1 MIRSRLRYY
10 QDRKERRQIFLTL
23 GGIVGVFLFLAIFG
37 VRILVAFSLFVDQLR
52 GSTPK
57 DQQQSQTIILS
68 PLLDP
73 LPTAINSTEIQITG
87 KAKGDVTILLFVNE
101 EQWEKV
107 KVKEDGSFTFSNVKL
122 KEGTNT
128 ISAKATD
135 EKNNTS
141 DLSEILTVQVKKSK
155 PTLDITSP
163 SDSAQISGE
172 TGVMTVTGKTDQDN
186 SVTVN
191 ERFVVVKSDGS
202 FSYDLSLSEGEQT
215 ITIIAK
221 DIAGNETK
229 IERKVT
235 YKK

>member
-1 MIRSRLRYY
+1 
-10 QDRKERRQIFLTL
+10 
-23 GGIVGVFLFLAIFG
+23 
-37 VRILVAFSLFVDQLR
+37 VAFSLFVDQLR

>member
-1 MIRSRLRYY
+1 MVRSRLRNY

-68 PLLDP
+68 PQLDP
-73 LPTAINSTEIQITG
+73 LPTAVNSTEIQITG
-87 KAKGDVTILLFVNE
+87 KAKGDVTILLYVNE
-101 EQWEKV
+101 DQTEKI
-107 KVKEDGSFTFSNVKL
+107 KVNQDASFTFSNVKL
-122 KEGTNT
+122 REGTNT
-128 ISAKATD
+128 ISAKAMD

-141 DLSEILTVQVKKSK
+141 DLSEVLMVQVKKSK
-155 PTLDITSP
+155 PTLDILNP
-163 SDSAQISGE
+163 SDNAQISGE
-172 TGVMTVTGKTDQDN
+172 TGVTTVNGKTDQDN

-191 ERFVVVKSDGS
+191 DRFVVVKSDGS
-202 FSYDLSLSEGEQT
+202 FSYDLSLKEGEQT
-215 ITIIAK
+215 ITIVAK
-221 DIAGNETK
+221 DIAGNETI

>member
-1 MIRSRLRYY
+1 MVRSRLRYY

-23 GGIVGVFLFLAIFG
+23 GGIVAVLLFLAIFG
-37 VRILVAFSLFVDQLR
+37 VRTLVAFSLLVDQLR

-57 DQQQSQTIILS
+57 DQQQSQTIIL
-68 PLLDP
+68 PPQLDP
-73 LPTAINSTEIQITG
+73 LPTAVNSTEIQITG
-87 KAKGDVTILLFVNE
+87 KAKGDVTILLYVNE
-101 EQWEKV
+101 EQLEKV

-128 ISAKATD
+128 ISAKAMD

-163 SDSAQISGE
+163 SDNAQISGE
-172 TGVMTVTGKTDQDN
+172 NAVMTVTGKTDQDN

-191 ERFVVVKSDGS
+191 DRFVVVKSDGS
-202 FSYDLSLSEGEQT
+202 FSYDLSLKEGEQT
-215 ITIIAK
+215 ITIVAK

-229 IERKVT
+229 VERKVT

>member
-1 MIRSRLRYY
+1 MVRSRLRNY

-57 DQQQSQTIILS
+57 DQQQSQTIIL
-68 PLLDP
+68 PPQLDP
-73 LPTAINSTEIQITG
+73 LPTAVNSTEIQITG
-87 KAKGDVTILLFVNE
+87 KAKGDVTILLYVNE
-101 EQWEKV
+101 EQSDKV
-107 KVKEDGSFTFSNVKL
+107 KVKEDASFTFSNVKL

-128 ISAKATD
+128 ISAKAMD

-141 DLSEILTVQVKKSK
+141 DLSEVLTVQVKKSK
-155 PTLDITSP
+155 PTLDITTP
-163 SDSAQISGE
+163 SENEEITGEKQI
-172 TGVMTVTGKTDQDN
+172 TTVTGKTEPDN
-186 SVTVN
+186 SVTIN
-191 ERFVVVKSDGS
+191 DRFVVVKSDGS
-202 FSYDLSLSEGEQT
+202 FSYDLSLKEGEQT

-221 DIAGNETK
+221 DQAGNETK
-229 IERKVT
+229 VERKVT